1 MSTEDRGTQFR
12 VGIFILVGLVTV
24 ALMVVY
30 FGRLGEGFSNF
41 YTLRVEFAN
50 ASGILRGSE
59 VLLAGAKV
67 GRVLQEP
74 TIMPDMKGVYV
85 DLRILEQVRIP
96 VGSEISIGSS
106 GLLGDKYIQIVLK
119 EANAGGPEIE
129 PGSTVRGTDAGDG
142 FGGLTTGAGDLIAD
156 LRTTVKNIDS
166 VVKKLDSTVL
176 AKSELESLTAT
187 IKNLEK
193 TSGKLAESS
202 GKIDGLL
209 ESGKT
214 TLDSTGKAAEDLRKT
229 LEAFRELAEQAKSG
243 KGLLG
248 TLVSNKE
255 MAENLRAFVLNL
267 RKHGILWYKDTQ
279 AAEPRPQ

>member
-1 MSTEDRGTQFR
+1 MSTEDRGTQYR
-12 VGIFILVGLVTV
+12 VGIFLLVGLVTV

-30 FGRLGEGFSNF
+30 FGRLGEGFAN
-41 YTLRVEFAN
+41 YYNLRVEFSN

-74 TIMPDMKGVYV
+74 AIMPDMKGVYV

-96 VGSEISIGSS
+96 VGSEFSIGSS
-106 GLLGDKYIQIVLK
+106 GLLGDKYIQIILK
-119 EANAGGPEIE
+119 EAKAGGPEIE

-142 FGGLTTGAGDLIAD
+142 FGGLTEGAGDLIAD
-156 LRTTVKNIDS
+156 LRTTVKNIDA
-166 VVKKLDSTVL
+166 VVKKLDATVL
-176 AKSELESLTAT
+176 SKAELDALSAT
-187 IKNLEK
+187 IRNLET

-202 GKIDGLL
+202 GRIDGLL
-209 ESGKT
+209 ASGKT
-214 TLDSTGKAAEDLRKT
+214 TLDTTAKAAAEFKKT
-229 LEAFRELAEQAKSG
+229 MEAFRDLADQAHTG
-243 KGLLG
+243 RGVLG

-255 MAENLRAFVLNL
+255 MADNLRAFILNL

-279 AAEPRPQ
+279 GSKPAR